1 MKKNTVLLTAIL
13 LTVTP
18 LAGCTDAQAK
28 LKDSSTA
35 LFSVGSKTVTKG
47 DLFSKMVADSGA
59 SQVTSDATK
68 VISEKEIEV
77 TDDMQKSAEST
88 LSSYKSLYGDS
99 FTSYLESAGMSEDD
113 YLNDYLIPSL
123 QAEKLP
129 EKYLTENWKNVIEL
143 YSPVKATVLEFT
155 DSNDAESALSE
166 LKDGSKTAAEAA
178 SGHNSSSTGESKIYT
193 IEDTDLDSIV
203 RTVITSNSPD
213 DGWSEVPASDGS
225 TYYVVRVDDN
235 EPNNFKDECIS
246 TLKELDQVSSDANTY
261 FYKKYGF
268 HVYDKT
274 IYDALSEDYP
284 DYLVQDMEDSKIIV
298 DTTTS
303 TSSTNE

>member
-1 MKKNTVLLTAIL
+1 MKKNTIL
-13 LTVTP
+13 LTSALLALTP

-47 DLFSKMVADSGA
+47 ELFSKMVSTSGA

-68 VISEKEIEV
+68 IISSKEIEV
-77 TDDMQKSAEST
+77 TDDMQESAEST
-88 LSSYKSLYGDS
+88 LKSYKSLYGDS
-99 FTSYLESAGMSEDD
+99 FESYLETAGMSEDD

-129 EKYLTENWKNVIEL
+129 ETYLNENWANVVDL
-143 YSPVKATVLEFT
+143 YNPVKATVLEFT
-155 DSNDAESALSE
+155 ESTDAEAALSE
-166 LKDGSKTAAEAA
+166 LKDGSKTASEAA
-178 SGHNSSSTGESKIYT
+178 SGHNSSSTGESQIYT

-203 RTVITSNSPD
+203 RTVISSNTAD
-213 DGWSEVPASDGS
+213 DGWTEVPASDGS
-225 TYYVVRVDDN
+225 AYYVVRVDDN
-235 EPNNFKDECIS
+235 EPNNFKDECIEA
-246 TLKELDQVSSDANTY
+246 LKDVDQVSSDATTY
-261 FYKKYGF
+261 FFKKYGF

-274 IYDALSEDYP
+274 IYDALEEDYP
-284 DYLVQDMEDSKIIV
+284 DYLVQDMEDSNV
-298 DTTTS
+298 TVSSTTS